1 MAGLAIKAILWQNI
15 YKWNLYVQIMMSQ
28 YVPYGADGS
37 IMEFTYVNTEK
48 VYRTTDGGK
57 TWYDITP
64 ESGA

>member
-1 MAGLAIKAILWQNI
+1 M
-15 YKWNLYVQIMMSQ
+15 QIMMSR

-48 VYRTTDGGK
+48 VYLTTDGGK
-57 TWYDITP
+57 IWYDITP

>member
-1 MAGLAIKAILWQNI
+1 MT
-15 YKWNLYVQIMMSQ
+15 SQ

-57 TWYDITP
+57 TLYDITP
-64 ESGA
+64 EPGA